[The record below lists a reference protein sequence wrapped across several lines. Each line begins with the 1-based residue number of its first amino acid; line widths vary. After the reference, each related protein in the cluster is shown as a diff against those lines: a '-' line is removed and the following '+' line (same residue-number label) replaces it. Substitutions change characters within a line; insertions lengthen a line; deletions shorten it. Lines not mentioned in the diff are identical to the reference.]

1 MDCKSFDDEVRYLG
15 LCTLGEKR
23 NNKNLAEVFKIF
35 KGWIVCVG
43 QFKRSLKMFMF
54 G

>member
-35 KGWIVCVG
+35 KG
-43 QFKRSLKMFMF
+43 
-54 G
+54 